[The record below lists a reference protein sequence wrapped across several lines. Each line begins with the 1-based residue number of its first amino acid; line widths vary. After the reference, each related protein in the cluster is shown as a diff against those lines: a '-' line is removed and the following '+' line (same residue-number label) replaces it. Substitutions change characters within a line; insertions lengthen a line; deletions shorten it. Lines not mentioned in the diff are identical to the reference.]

1 MHQMLTFVFI
11 KSILFSK
18 QSFPTILEKGV
29 VLTHDGL
36 VYWLSPKCSQ
46 QSLITSKKGEKHLR
60 VRVSKILAFILIFT
74 ILAPAYK
81 ISATGDINVVE
92 GRIKDLHDPIDDRDA
107 VTKRY
112 VDNQIEGIPEPPA
125 VLQTEGQSETA
136 VMSQKA
142 VTTSINEQWE
152 MWQDHLDKTVNKK
165 LIWTDDRPD
174 PNDITLKTGTYIPKN
189 VNLPRND
196 STGILENK
204 VVYNADGSLAYIL
217 QYFYRYRENETWV
230 RTYNTT
236 IAGTVVNAWSNW
248 INTSPNSIFDKI
260 YPVGSIYMSVS
271 STNPG
276 NLFGGTWVAWGAGR
290 VPIGV
295 DTSNS
300 SFNNSGKT
308 GGSNTHRHSWRIGL
322 HWFHGDACGEGTGNG
337 TGAYVYSE
345 DRYDGWGRS
354 LANKSVSVNKNNTN
368 SSKTVNASGK
378 YSQGDTSNTSTLQPY
393 VTCYMW
399 RRTA

>member
-1 MHQMLTFVFI
+1 MLTFVFI

-36 VYWLSPKCSQ
+36 VYWLSPKCGQ

-142 VTTSINEQWE
+142 VTT
-152 MWQDHLDKTVNKK
+152 L
-165 LIWTDDRPD
+165 
-174 PNDITLKTGTYIPKN
+174 
-189 VNLPRND
+189 
-196 STGILENK
+196 
-204 VVYNADGSLAYIL
+204 
-217 QYFYRYRENETWV
+217 
-230 RTYNTT
+230 
-236 IAGTVVNAWSNW
+236 
-248 INTSPNSIFDKI
+248 
-260 YPVGSIYMSVS
+260 
-271 STNPG
+271 
-276 NLFGGTWVAWGAGR
+276 
-290 VPIGV
+290 
-295 DTSNS
+295 
-300 SFNNSGKT
+300 
-308 GGSNTHRHSWRIGL
+308 
-322 HWFHGDACGEGTGNG
+322 
-337 TGAYVYSE
+337 
-345 DRYDGWGRS
+345 
-354 LANKSVSVNKNNTN
+354 
-368 SSKTVNASGK
+368 
-378 YSQGDTSNTSTLQPY
+378 
-393 VTCYMW
+393 
-399 RRTA
+399 